1 MKGSKAVLD
10 LLEGQ
15 GVDVMFGYP
24 GGVTIPIYD
33 ELLDSNIHHVLVR
46 HEQCA
51 AHMADGY
58 SRTTN
63 KTGVCIATSG
73 PGATNLVTGVA
84 TAYADSSPMMVLTG
98 QVATSAIGNN
108 AFQEADIFSLMM
120 PITKH
125 NYRVLKPN
133 DLPEAI
139 KRGIAIA
146 NTGRKGPVHIDLPV
160 DVQRGEVDPALLNEG
175 FPVPAPYE
183 DLSTVLDAV
192 KMLRDAERPVLLV
205 GGGARWANASSE
217 VQRLAEMLMAPVITT
232 IMAKAIIPE
241 EHPLSLGMIGMH
253 GRECSRRAL
262 LEADVVFAIG
272 ARFSDRTIGYDN
284 EVSKDTKVI
293 HLDIDPMEAGKNSRT
308 RVRLVGDAK
317 KGLQM
322 IIKAL
327 GRSKGESAWSQ
338 RIKELAEGC
347 VCNLDIDEG
356 LIKPQK
362 VLFELRKV
370 LAPDAYVVTEV
381 GQNQMWAS
389 HFMRLNDPQHFVT
402 SGGMGTMGFGF
413 PAAIGVKYAHR
424 DKQVVDMAGDGSFQ
438 MVFQE
443 LATAMTEELPV
454 VVCLLNNGWLGMVKQ
469 WQKLQWD
476 RRYSSTEMRNNPDF
490 VKLAEAYGAG
500 GVTVTRAS
508 EIEDAL
514 RDAFSSDVPFVVDIR
529 IDPEED
535 MLPMLPGGVSSKDG
549 TIRNRCKWN
558 QSCR

>member
-1 MKGSKAVLD
+1 M
-10 LLEGQ
+10 
-15 GVDVMFGYP
+15 
-24 GGVTIPIYD
+24 
-33 ELLDSNIHHVLVR
+33 
-46 HEQCA
+46 
-51 AHMADGY
+51 
-58 SRTTN
+58 
-63 KTGVCIATSG
+63 
-73 PGATNLVTGVA
+73 
-84 TAYADSSPMMVLTG
+84 
-98 QVATSAIGNN
+98 
-108 AFQEADIFSLMM
+108 
-120 PITKH
+120 
-125 NYRVLKPN
+125 
-133 DLPEAI
+133 
-139 KRGIAIA
+139 
-146 NTGRKGPVHIDLPV
+146 
-160 DVQRGEVDPALLNEG
+160 
-175 FPVPAPYE
+175 
-183 DLSTVLDAV
+183 
-192 KMLRDAERPVLLV
+192 
-205 GGGARWANASSE
+205 
-217 VQRLAEMLMAPVITT
+217 QRLAEMLMAPVITT

-443 LATAMTEELPV
+443 LATAMSEDLPV

-469 WQKLQWD
+469 WQKLMWN
-476 RRYSSTEMRNNPDF
+476 RRYCGTELRNNPDF
-490 VKLAEAYGAG
+490 VKLAEAFGAG
-500 GVTVTRAS
+500 GMTVTRSS
-508 EIEDAL
+508 ELAEGFKT
-514 RDAFSSDVPFVVDIR
+514 AFASDVPFVLDIR
-529 IDPEED
+529 TDPEED
-535 MLPMLPGGVSSKDG
+535 MLPMVPGGVSSLDG
-549 TIRNRCKWN
+549 TIRNRCRWN
-558 QSCR
+558 Q

>member
-1 MKGSKAVLD
+1 MKGAKAVLE

-24 GGVTIPIYD
+24 GGVTIPLYD
-33 ELLDSNIHHVLVR
+33 ELLDSSIHHVLVR

-98 QVATSAIGNN
+98 QVATAAIGNN

-125 NYRVLKPN
+125 NYRVLKPS

-139 KRGIAIA
+139 KRGMGIA
-146 NTGRKGPVHIDLPV
+146 NSGRKGPVHIDLPV
-160 DVQRGEVDPALLNEG
+160 DVLRGEIDPAKLQEN
-175 FPVPAPYE
+175 FPVPSPFE
-183 DLSTVLDAV
+183 DLSQVLDAV

-205 GGGARWANASSE
+205 GGGARWSNASGE
-217 VQRLAEMLMAPVITT
+217 VLKLAELLMAPVVTT

-253 GRECSRRAL
+253 GRECSRKAL
-262 LEADVVFAIG
+262 LEADVIFAIG
-272 ARFSDRTIGYDN
+272 ARFSDRTIGYDG
-284 EVSKDTKVI
+284 EVPKETKVI
-293 HLDIDPMEAGKNSRT
+293 HLDIDPMEAGKNTRT
-308 RVRLVGDAK
+308 KVRLVGDAK

-322 IIKAL
+322 VIKAL
-327 GRSKGESAWSQ
+327 GRSKGESAWSN
-338 RIKELAEGC
+338 RVKELYEGC
-347 VCNLDIDEG
+347 ICNIDIDEDPV
-356 LIKPQK
+356 KPQK
-362 VLFELRKV
+362 AIFELQKI
-370 LAPDAYVVTEV
+370 LAKDAYVVTEV
-381 GQNQMWAS
+381 GQNQMWAA
-389 HFMRLNDPQHFVT
+389 HLLRLNEPSHFVT

-424 DKQVVDMAGDGSFQ
+424 DKQVVDIAGDGSFQ

-443 LATAMTEELPV
+443 LATAMSEDLPV

-469 WQKLQWD
+469 WQKLQWN
-476 RRYSSTEMRNNPDF
+476 RRYCGTELRNNPDF
-490 VKLAEAYGAG
+490 VKLAEAFGAG
-500 GVTVTRAS
+500 GVTVTRSS
-508 EIEDAL
+508 EL
-514 RDAFSSDVPFVVDIR
+514 GDAFKQAFASDVPFVLDIR
-529 IDPEED
+529 TDPEED

-549 TIRNRCKWN
+549 TIRNRCRWN
-558 QSCR
+558 Q